1 MRVNMIVDGAAITKS
16 DTTPLTV
23 TGVRLGD
30 ATAQTITVR
39 FAGNGN
45 TLLFSNV
52 QPGEIIYGDFDRVM
66 STGTSATLIEGL
78 EVR

>member
-1 MRVNMIVDGAAITKS
+1 MIVDGAAVTKS
-16 DTTPLTV
+16 DTTALTI

-39 FAGNGN
+39 YKGSGN
-45 TLLFSNV
+45 TQLFSNV
-52 QPGEIIYGDFDRVM
+52 QPGEIIYADIDRVM
-66 STGTSATLIEGL
+66 ETGTSATLIEGL